1 MMQTRCSGIAKS
13 GERCRAAALPGSDFC
28 VTHDPR
34 RVTDLAEW
42 RRRGGKAKSNRA
54 RARRHLADG
63 AMTAAELN
71 GVLGVTLKGVLAG
84 KIEPN
89 VGNCVASLARA
100 IRDVSGWAELDERLA
115 ALERHDAERPA

>member
-1 MMQTRCSGIAKS
+1 MMQAQCSGITKS

-28 VTHDPR
+28 VTHDPA
-34 RVTDLAEW
+34 RVTDLAAW
-42 RRRGGKAKSNRA
+42 RRKGGRAKSNRA
-54 RARRHLADG
+54 RAKRAVGEG
-63 AMTAAELN
+63 ALSAAELN

-100 IRDVSGWAELDERLA
+100 IRDVAGWAELDERLS
-115 ALERHDAERPA
+115 ALERDEGRPA